1 MKDISGLDGC
11 FGEAIIAESIVN
23 ADALLLPAES
33 IGLSCYNELV
43 YQFDATLTSFGV
55 EVPVENIPNYGCY
68 RMLYSSKKLVNGP
81 KFPNLKSI
89 GNYGLA

>member
-55 EVPVENIPNYGCY
+55 EVPVENIPSYGCY
-68 RMLYSSKKLVNGP
+68 RMLYNSGKVVNGP

-89 GNYGLA
+89 G

>member
-11 FGEAIIAESIVN
+11 FSDAIIAESIVN
-23 ADALLLPAES
+23 AEALLLPAES

-55 EVPVENIPNYGCY
+55 EVPVENIPSYGCY
-68 RMLYSSKKLVNGP
+68 RMLYNSKKLVNGP

-89 GNYGLA
+89 GDYGM